1 MWARPFFIAAPPNGC
16 YPIIYCTSSMDQGAV
31 GVVVVYNLWYTF
43 TFTLF
48 RSPVDVQHGASGA
61 FVVRFLQPL
70 KFIVNKARWKYV

>member
-16 YPIIYCTSSMDQGAV
+16 YPIIYCTSMDQGAV

-48 RSPVDVQHGASGA
+48 RSPLDVRHGASGA